1 MYAIFLAPPETIRR
15 KLEVLFDHCKKIG
28 KNYDTILKAKLSYD
42 IIAKDREE
50 AERRVNERFGERDK
64 ESRREFVIY
73 GNPADVLEQILKYKD
88 VGISYL
94 IVNFESRRE
103 MESLEVF
110 TEKVMGP
117 L

>member
-1 MYAIFLAPPETIRR
+1 M
-15 KLEVLFDHCKKIG
+15 
-28 KNYDTILKAKLSYD
+28 
-42 IIAKDREE
+42 
-50 AERRVNERFGERDK
+50 
-64 ESRREFVIY
+64 IY

-110 TEKVMGP
+110 TEKVMGA